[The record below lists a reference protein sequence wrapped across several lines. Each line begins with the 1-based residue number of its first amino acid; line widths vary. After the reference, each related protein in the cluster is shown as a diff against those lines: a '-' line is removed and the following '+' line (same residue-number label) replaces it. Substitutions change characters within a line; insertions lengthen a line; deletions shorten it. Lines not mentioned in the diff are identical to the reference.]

1 MEDPI
6 PVPEDVTTN
15 AFVYV
20 IGKYYTE
27 GTNLYKCERQG
38 DEDGKEYSLTYP
50 PSQLVGNYFTLVGA
64 VENEPA

>member
-20 IGKYYTE
+20 IGKYYKE
-27 GTNLYKCERQG
+27 GDKLYKCERDG

-50 PSQLVGNYFTLVGA
+50 PSQLVDQYFTLVEDSGDESA
-64 VENEPA
+64 